1 MSMREKAKSMWEKS
15 QMSVGKAMSS
25 AVTNLA
31 GYVSSMWNKNSE
43 TGNQGDLLTGKP
55 ENPNNQLIIEPRTES
70 TSPITIGQ
78 EVLPVQWNEGTVAN
92 TASITPTISVEES
105 GIQSNRKGM
114 EGVVDTNKPVKQITR
129 YIDNDGKLTE
139 GSYLIKC

>member
-43 TGNQGDLLTGKP
+43 PENPGNLLTGVPISVPKP
-55 ENPNNQLIIEPRTES
+55 MEGNEVGDKPVEITNTNINEQGDVSEAVGKIIEIFECLTGE
-70 TSPITIGQ
+70 
-78 EVLPVQWNEGTVAN
+78 N
-92 TASITPTISVEES
+92 
-105 GIQSNRKGM
+105 
-114 EGVVDTNKPVKQITR
+114 
-129 YIDNDGKLTE
+129 YIDKF
-139 GSYLIKC
+139 